1 LKNKITKLIGILTIT
16 FVLLMPIAAQA
27 ADTKSFTFDMVHTLG
42 IGTFT
47 STKDSVKG
55 TVNMSSW
62 GGDTYFTIYIYEK
75 SGGSNILVD
84 RLGFTKSSAG
94 SPYTDTSYSV
104 KKGNKYGY
112 EIWKN
117 QNKKRIKGSGSLS
130 Y

>member
-1 LKNKITKLIGILTIT
+1 MKNKITKIIGILTIT

-27 ADTKSFTFDMVHTLG
+27 ATKSFTFNMVHFLS

-47 STKDSVKG
+47 STKDTVKG

-62 GGDTYFTIYIYEK
+62 GGDTYFTIHIYEK

-94 SPYTDTSYSV
+94 SPYTATSYSV

-117 QNKKRIKGSGSLS
+117 QNKKRIQGSGSLS